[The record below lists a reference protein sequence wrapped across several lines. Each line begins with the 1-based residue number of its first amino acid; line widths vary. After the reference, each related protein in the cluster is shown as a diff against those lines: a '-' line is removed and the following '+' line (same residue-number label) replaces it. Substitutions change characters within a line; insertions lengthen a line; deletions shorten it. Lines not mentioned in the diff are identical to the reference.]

1 MGKRSVK
8 LMLVLGVLAVG
19 ASFSRPPRV
28 VQAAPEAGAPQGRV
42 ITRLVGQR
50 QAITISSTP
59 VGVRYSVAIGGK
71 TILANATLD
80 ELRLQDPDSF
90 RQVQSSIASSAPQ
103 VWAGVETNASSR

>member
-1 MGKRSVK
+1 
-8 LMLVLGVLAVG
+8 
-19 ASFSRPPRV
+19 
-28 VQAAPEAGAPQGRV
+28 
-42 ITRLVGQR
+42 
-50 QAITISSTP
+50 
-59 VGVRYSVAIGGK
+59 VRYSVAVGGK